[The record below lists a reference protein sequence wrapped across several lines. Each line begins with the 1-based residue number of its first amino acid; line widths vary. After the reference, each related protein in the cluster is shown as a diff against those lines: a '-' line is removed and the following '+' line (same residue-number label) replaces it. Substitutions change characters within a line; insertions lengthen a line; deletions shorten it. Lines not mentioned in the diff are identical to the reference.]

1 LQAPEVEVTLGS
13 QEGEFLPIGT
23 AKSSVGALTALLA
36 ALGALLVV
44 AAPAGATFP
53 GGNGKIAF
61 TGSDRPDVA
70 DYGVFVMNADGS
82 DETLLADLGTEPAWS
97 PDGQRIAFQ
106 RTDGGNTDV
115 YVMNADGTGVTRL
128 TEDPL
133 IDTEPAWSPDGQRIV
148 FSRGGGFSQ
157 PDLWT
162 MSADGTGET
171 RLTQTPQTESD
182 PRWSPDG
189 DWIAYQ
195 RGTGVFRTHPD
206 GTGNVNLTP
215 PPRSGAVP
223 DWSPDGLAI
232 AYSGSDGSQSGLWT
246 MKPDGTD
253 PTFVSSIVPGGGPI
267 WSPDGTQFIGSRN
280 NIPNQTTEIA
290 NFGYAGE
297 IPQVLAIVG
306 DNVQP
311 DWQPVNPPPPP
322 APSYPRPKGASP
334 LRASLVPAF
343 DECAAP
349 NETHGAPL
357 AFGSCAPP
365 AQSSPYL
372 TVGTP
377 DSNGDAA
384 ASSGSVAYTVAGG
397 DVHVKIDVSDVRCR
411 TTDVATC
418 AGGALS
424 DYTGELESTHAIRVT
439 DRLSGRFGT
448 EAATLDRFQFPI
460 RIPCGETASSSGAT
474 CSISTTF
481 DTVLPGAIIA
491 GRRAIWELGQVQVRD
506 GGQDGSAATDD
517 YATFMVQGL
526 FIP

>member
-1 LQAPEVEVTLGS
+1 
-13 QEGEFLPIGT
+13 LPIGT
-23 AKSSVGALTALLA
+23 AKSSVGALTALVA
-36 ALGALLVV
+36 ALGALLVP
-44 AAPAGATFP
+44 AAPAGASFP
-53 GGNGKIAF
+53 GGNGKIVF
-61 TGSDRPDVA
+61 TGFHRPELSGV
-70 DYGVFVMNADGS
+70 GVFVMNADGS
-82 DETLLADLGTEPAWS
+82 DQTLLTEGNQAAWS

-115 YVMNADGTGVTRL
+115 YVMNADGTGITRL
-128 TEDPL
+128 TDDPL
-133 IDTEPAWSPDGQRIV
+133 IDAEPAWSPDGQRIV
-148 FSRGGGFSQ
+148 FSRRGGFTQ

-162 MSADGTGET
+162 MSADGTDEAL
-171 RLTQTPQTESD
+171 LTQTPQAEYD

-189 DWIAYQ
+189 DWIAYT
-195 RGTGVFRTHPD
+195 RGTGVFRIHPD

-215 PPRSGAVP
+215 PPRSGAAP
-223 DWSPDGLAI
+223 DWSPDGLVI
-232 AYSGSDGSQSGLWT
+232 AYVGSDGDQSGLWT

-253 PTFVSSIVPGGGPI
+253 PTLVSTADPGRFV
-267 WSPDGTQFIGSRN
+267 WSPDGTQFVGTRAN
-280 NIPNQTTEIA
+280 VPDQTTEIV
-290 NFGYAGE
+290 NLGYAGE
-297 IPQVLAIVG
+297 IPQVLASGG
-306 DNVQP
+306 DNVEP
-311 DWQPVNPPPPP
+311 DWQPLNPPPPP
-322 APSYPRPKGASP
+322 APSYSRPKGASP

-349 NETHGAPL
+349 NRTHGAPL

-365 AQSSPYL
+365 AQSSPNL

-397 DVHVKIDVSDVRCR
+397 DVQVKIDVSDVRCR